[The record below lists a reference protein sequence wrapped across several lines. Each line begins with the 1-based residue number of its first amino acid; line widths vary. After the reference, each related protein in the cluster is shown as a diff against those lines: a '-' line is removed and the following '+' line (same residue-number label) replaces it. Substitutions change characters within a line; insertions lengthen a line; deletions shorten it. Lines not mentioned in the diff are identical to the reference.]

1 MAGLCE
7 LRLTNYA
14 PRPAGGPAGIVV
26 GMDDPVF
33 GRLVTSE
40 EELRELVPA
49 PPDDA
54 PARRKQIDRLD
65 GHCRDFIARSPFFVL
80 GTAAADRR
88 GDVSPRGGPPGFV
101 RVLDERRLL
110 IPEYPGNRRADSH
123 TNLLENPRAA
133 LIFLIPGLRETLRIN
148 GTARITRDEELLAE
162 LGERGR
168 TPALGI
174 GFEVEEVYVHCAKA
188 LIRSSLWEPETW
200 PDELPSASR
209 ILRDHMNVPGVS
221 TDDVAARLAES
232 YEKTLY

>member
-7 LRLTNYA
+7 LRLTNYGR
-14 PRPAGGPAGIVV
+14 RPGGGPAGIVQ

-40 EELRELVPA
+40 EELREVVPA

-54 PARRKQIDRLD
+54 PALRKQIDRLD
-65 GHCRDFIARSPFFVL
+65 EHCRDFIARSPFFVL
-80 GTAAADRR
+80 GTAGSDRR

-101 RVLDERRLL
+101 RVLDDRRLL

-123 TNLLENPRAA
+123 TNLLESPRAA

-148 GTARITRDEELLAE
+148 GAARITRDEELLAD

-174 GFEVEEVYVHCAKA
+174 GFAVEEVYVHCAKA

-209 ILRDHMNVPGVS
+209 ILRDHMDVPGVS